1 MESMKLRCRSE
12 VEFIAHFLSP
22 SPNLF
27 QIAEKKNPY
36 DSLFWCL
43 KSPCIFSFQFQIIKM
58 FMIQN
63 IFQRENTSTRWW
75 HFRYCGFISLNAFW
89 LFFVTQHTKVKMM
102 VIGWNCIGGT
112 ALCASNKTHLCS
124 TIITGEAAHTTRK
137 ILQVHHQEIKYRNSN
152 LSKCEMNEAHYILY
166 FCKRAL

>member
-12 VEFIAHFLSP
+12 VEFIAHFLNP

-27 QIAEKKNPY
+27 QKSLRFTFLMFENPAFSHFSSWFRTFSREKILQQ
-36 DSLFWCL
+36 DGGISVTVA
-43 KSPCIFSFQFQIIKM
+43 SFLWM
-58 FMIQN
+58 
-63 IFQRENTSTRWW
+63 
-75 HFRYCGFISLNAFW
+75 HFD
-89 LFFVTQHTKVKMM
+89 FFVVTQHTKVKMM

-152 LSKCEMNEAHYILY
+152 LVWNAHYILY

>member
-27 QIAEKKNPY
+27 QIAEKKDPY
-36 DSLFWCL
+36 DSLLWCL
-43 KSPCIFSFQFQIIKM
+43 KTLHFLISVPDYKNVHDSEHFPERKYFNKMVAFPLLWLHFFECILTF
-58 FMIQN
+58 
-63 IFQRENTSTRWW
+63 
-75 HFRYCGFISLNAFW
+75 
-89 LFFVTQHTKVKMM
+89 FFVTQHTKVKMM

-137 ILQVHHQEIKYRNSN
+137 ILQVRYQEIKYQNSN
-152 LSKCEMNEAHYILY
+152 LSKCEMNEPHFIL
-166 FCKRAL
+166 